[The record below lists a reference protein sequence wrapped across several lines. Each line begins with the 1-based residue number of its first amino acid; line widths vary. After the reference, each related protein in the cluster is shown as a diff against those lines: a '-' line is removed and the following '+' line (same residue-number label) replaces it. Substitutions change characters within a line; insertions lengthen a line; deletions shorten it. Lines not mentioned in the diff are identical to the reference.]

1 MRLLVVDSYDSFT
14 FNLVQM
20 LGALT
25 GERPIVVKN
34 DECGPREIEARDPAG
49 VILSPGP
56 GHPRDAGR
64 LLEIIRGLDAKIPV
78 LGVCLGHQAIVEAE
92 GGRVVGA
99 GAIVH
104 GKTSEVRHEGGPL
117 FEGVASP
124 FAAARYHSL
133 CAERATFPKTLR
145 ETAHTADGIVMA
157 LEHRDRP
164 VYGVQF
170 HPESVATGA
179 GRRILANFVAV
190 CARLG
195 KVVLPEAP
203 RVAGDSFAAL
213 LERLLAGGDLA
224 RDEARA
230 LGDRL
235 LKGELTAAQTGALTA
250 ALRAKGERPDE
261 VAGLVLAFRDA
272 MTRVRPKRPV
282 IDVCGTGGDARG
294 TFNIS
299 TAAAFVIAGAGV
311 AVAKHGNRAVS
322 SQAGSADLI
331 EALGIPLELEPEEAA
346 RALDEDGFAF
356 LFAPRYH
363 AALRHVAP
371 ARKELGVR
379 TVFNLLGPLMNP
391 AGARRQLVGVFSD
404 RARDLVARSLKAA
417 GGERALVVHA
427 EDGTDELT
435 TTAPCRASELLEDGR
450 VLERTID
457 ARDLG
462 LARARPEDLQG
473 GDAAA
478 NARIVTAVLG
488 GAKGAARD
496 VVALNA
502 AAGLLVA
509 GAAADLKMGLARA
522 CEALDSGAALRVLEA
537 ARRRSPPASPAR

>member
-14 FNLVQM
+14 FNLVQL

-25 GERPIVVKN
+25 GERPLVVKN
-34 DECGPREIEARDPAG
+34 DECGPREIESRDVAG
-49 VILSPGP
+49 VVLSPGP

-64 LLEIIRGLDAKIPV
+64 LLEIVKGLDPRIPV

-104 GKTSEVRHEGGPL
+104 GKTSEVRHEGGAL
-117 FEGVASP
+117 FEGVPSP

-133 CAERATFPKTLR
+133 AAERATFPKTLR

-164 VYGVQF
+164 MFGVQF

-179 GRRILANFVAV
+179 GRRILSNFVSV
-190 CARLG
+190 CAKQKNLD
-195 KVVLPEAP
+195 LPAAP
-203 RVAGDSFAAL
+203 RAQGDSYAAL
-213 LERLLAGGDLA
+213 LERLLAGGDLG
-224 RDEARA
+224 RDEAHS

-235 LKGELTAAQTGALTA
+235 LKGELTGAQVGALTA

-272 MTRVRPKRPV
+272 MTRVRPKRAV
-282 IDVCGTGGDARG
+282 IDVCGTGGDGRS

-299 TAAAFVIAGAGV
+299 TAAAFVVAGAGV

-322 SQAGSADLI
+322 SRAGSADLI
-331 EALGIPLELEPEEAA
+331 EALGIPLELEPEDAA
-346 RALDEDGFAF
+346 RALDEVGFAF

-379 TVFNLLGPLMNP
+379 TIFNLLGPLMNP

-404 RARDLVARSLKAA
+404 RTRDLVARALKAA

-427 EDGTDELT
+427 LDGTDELT
-435 TTAPCRASELLEDGR
+435 TSAPCRASELLEDGR

-457 ARDLG
+457 AKDLG
-462 LARARPEDLQG
+462 LARARPEDLAG
-473 GDAAA
+473 GTAEE
-478 NARIVTAVLG
+478 NARIVLEVLSG
-488 GAKGAARD
+488 TKGPRRD

-509 GAAADLKMGLARA
+509 GVAADLKEGLAKA
-522 CEALDSGAALRVLEA
+522 QAALDSGAALRVLEA
-537 ARRRSPPASPAR
+537 SRKK

>member
-1 MRLLVVDSYDSFT
+1 MRLLIVDSYDSFT

-20 LGALT
+20 LGAIA

-34 DECGPREIEARDPAG
+34 DECGPKEIEARDPAG

-64 LLEIIRGLDAKIPV
+64 LLEILKGLDPRIPV

-92 GGRVVGA
+92 GGKVVGA

-104 GKTSEVRHEGGPL
+104 GKTSEVRHEGGAI
-117 FEGVASP
+117 FDGVPSP

-133 CAERATFPKTLR
+133 CAERASFPKTLR

-164 VYGVQF
+164 TFGVQF

-179 GRRILANFVAV
+179 GRRILANFVGV
-190 CARLG
+190 CARH
-195 KVVLPEAP
+195 KN
-203 RVAGDSFAAL
+203 VAVPDGSFQQQGPGGDSFAAL
-213 LERLLAGGDLA
+213 LERLLAGGDLG
-224 RDEARA
+224 RDEARS

-235 LKGELTAAQTGALTA
+235 LKGELTPAQVGGFTA
-250 ALRAKGERPDE
+250 ALRAKGERPEE

-272 MTRVRPKRPV
+272 MTRVRSKRAV
-282 IDVCGTGGDARG
+282 IDVCGTGGDSRG

-299 TAAAFVIAGAGV
+299 TTAAFVVAGAGV

-322 SQAGSADLI
+322 SRAGSADLI
-331 EALGIPLELEPEEAA
+331 EALGIPLELEPDEAA
-346 RALDEDGFAF
+346 RALDENGFAF

-363 AALRHVAP
+363 AALKHVAP

-404 RARDLVARSLKAA
+404 RARDLVARALKAS
-417 GGERALVVHA
+417 GSERAMVVCA
-427 EDGTDELT
+427 QDGTDELT

-457 ARDLG
+457 AAELG
-462 LARARPEDLQG
+462 LARAKPEDLLG

-478 NARIVTAVLG
+478 NAKILLEILS
-488 GAKGAARD
+488 GAKGPKRD

-502 AAGLLVA
+502 AAALVVA
-509 GAAADLKMGLARA
+509 GAVPDMKAGLVKAF
-522 CEALDSGAALRVLEA
+522 ESIDSGAAMKVLER
-537 ARRRSPPASPAR
+537 ARRK